1 VTAPDDLHSHMAA
14 GAAAVETSSR
24 RRVLL
29 VNRVGFLGGVERIL
43 VTLGAGLGAHGW
55 QALLACPGDGELA
68 QAAAAQGIRV
78 VACPFDRM
86 RITADPRVLAR
97 YPSAWLRCAAALEAT
112 CRAERIDV
120 IHAHHPVSALYAL
133 RAARRLGIPMLLH
146 VHETLPARP
155 LYAAA
160 MRVALRA
167 ASGVVCVSQAAR
179 DLALA
184 LGADPA
190 RVSVVHNGV
199 DPRFFA
205 AQPPEPAAEVRQAG
219 PGPHVGLFAVIEPR
233 KAQHLL
239 LEAAAML
246 AGRFPA
252 ARFWIVGAA
261 ALQDKRDYAERLRQ
275 MAETPPLQGRVVMTG
290 FRADMPCWLAAM
302 DVVVQTSVALESFG
316 MALAEAQ
323 ALGRPV
329 VASRVGGMP
338 EVVTEGETG
347 LLVPPQDAPALAAA
361 LARLLGNQELRET
374 LGRNG
379 AEAARRRFAPGVF
392 RSQVAARYD
401 ALMPARAGP
410 KPSTT

>member
-1 VTAPDDLHSHMAA
+1 MTAPDGMVAVGAEDAA
-14 GAAAVETSSR
+14 IAPRAP
-24 RRVLL
+24 RRVLM

-43 VTLGAGLGAHGW
+43 LTLGAGLGAEGW
-55 QALLACPGDGELA
+55 EALLACPGEGGLA
-68 QAAAAQGIRV
+68 EAAAAQGIRV

-97 YPSAWLRCAAALEAT
+97 YPAAWLRCAAALEAT
-112 CRAERIDV
+112 CRAERIDL
-120 IHAHHPVSALYAL
+120 IHAHHPVSALYAM

-167 ASGVVCVSQAAR
+167 AAGVVCVSAAAR

-190 RVSVVHNGV
+190 RCSVVPNGV
-199 DPRFFA
+199 DARFFA
-205 AQPPEPAAEVRQAG
+205 ADAPAPAAEVLQAG
-219 PGPHVGLFAVIEPR
+219 PGPHVGLFAVLEPR
-233 KAQHLL
+233 KAQHVL

-246 AGRFPA
+246 AGRFPN

-261 ALQDKRDYAERLRQ
+261 ALQDKRDYAERLQRV
-275 MAETPPLQGRVVMTG
+275 AEAPALRGRVVITG
-290 FRADMPCWLAAM
+290 FRPDMPAWLAAM

-338 EVVTEGETG
+338 EVVLDNETG
-347 LLVPPQDAPALAAA
+347 LIVPPANAPALAAA
-361 LARLLGNQELRET
+361 LVRLLGDATLREA
-374 LGRNG
+374 LGRAG
-379 AEAARRRFAPGVF
+379 ARAARRRFAPEVF
-392 RSQVAARYD
+392 RAEVAARYD
-401 ALMPARAGP
+401 ALLRA
-410 KPSTT
+410 

>member
-1 VTAPDDLHSHMAA
+1 MADGLIATGAEIAATAP
-14 GAAAVETSSR
+14 R
-24 RRVLL
+24 RPRRVLM

-43 VTLGAGLGAHGW
+43 LTLGAGPAAQGW
-55 QALLACPGDGELA
+55 EALLACPAVGGLA
-68 QAAAAQGIRV
+68 EAAGAQGIRV

-97 YPSAWLRCAAALEAT
+97 YPAAWMRCAAALEAA
-112 CRAERIDV
+112 CRAERIDLL
-120 IHAHHPVSALYAL
+120 HAHHPVSALYAM
-133 RAARRLGIPMLLH
+133 RAARRLRIPMLLH

-160 MRVALRA
+160 MRVALRG
-167 ASGVVCVSQAAR
+167 ASGVVCVSAAAR

-190 RVSVVHNGV
+190 RCAVVPNGV
-199 DPRFFA
+199 DARFFA
-205 AQPPEPAAEVRQAG
+205 AEPPAPAAEVLLAG
-219 PGPHVGLFAVIEPR
+219 PGPHVGLFAVLEPR
-233 KAQHLL
+233 KAQHVL

-246 AGRFPA
+246 AGRFPT

-261 ALQDKRDYAERLRQ
+261 ALQDKRDYADRLRR
-275 MAETPPLQGRVVMTG
+275 MAEAELLRGRVVMTG
-290 FRADMPCWLAAM
+290 FRPDMPAWLAAM

-338 EVVTEGETG
+338 EVVIEDETG
-347 LLVPPQDAPALAAA
+347 LIVPPADAPALAAA
-361 LARLLGNQELRET
+361 LVRLLGDPALRER
-374 LGRNG
+374 LGRKG
-379 AEAARRRFAPGVF
+379 EAAARRRFAPEVF
-392 RSQVAARYD
+392 RAQVAARYD
-401 ALMPARAGP
+401 ALLHA
-410 KPSTT
+410 